1 MIKVFINKLKDIRSV
16 DIWTAY
22 SDFMEIAAYTLKK
35 PFEFVYKEN
44 IDNEFNNILK
54 KYNDNEKEIFT
65 NLLGIFINLMDE
77 EASRG
82 KFTDIAGEIFNLLNI
97 ANKQAGQFFTPQN
110 LGYLTANVMDKN
122 NIKKIID
129 EQGYMTLNEPACGTG
144 SMILGMAT
152 LLLELGY
159 NPQKKLLIKAVDI
172 DRRCVDMCFTQ
183 LGYYGFPAVVT
194 HGDTLSRKEW
204 KKQYTPIYIL
214 DLWYL
219 KRSNL

>member
-1 MIKVFINKLKDIRSV
+1 
-16 DIWTAY
+16 
-22 SDFMEIAAYTLKK
+22 
-35 PFEFVYKEN
+35 
-44 IDNEFNNILK
+44 
-54 KYNDNEKEIFT
+54 
-65 NLLGIFINLMDE
+65 
-77 EASRG
+77 
-82 KFTDIAGEIFNLLNI
+82 
-97 ANKQAGQFFTPQN
+97 
-110 LGYLTANVMDKN
+110 MDKN

-129 EQGYMTLNEPACGTG
+129 EQGYMTLNEPACGAG

-183 LGYYGFPAVVT
+183 LGYYGLPAVVI